1 MTASFP
7 DTAPRGATLHID
19 QVSRTYG
26 SGPPAVDGISL
37 QAKGGE
43 ILALLGPS
51 GCGKTTTLRM
61 IAGLV
66 TPSSGD
72 IRIDGQSVTALPT
85 HQRNLGMLFQNYALF
100 PHLNVREN
108 VAFGLGMRGVSK
120 AEALA
125 RSNEALSL
133 VQLGAY
139 GDRMPAALSGGQQQ
153 RVALARAIV
162 YRPRLLLLDEP
173 FGALDKKLRESM
185 QIELRQLCNQ
195 LGLTTVLVTHDQ
207 EEALV
212 LADQIAV
219 MRGGRIEQVGP
230 ARAVYERPDNA
241 FVAGFIGTSNFV
253 PATLA
258 SQQDGVATLQTGG
271 GATWTTSV
279 PTSLATGSA
288 VMVAVRPESI
298 RLMPVDAPAPAGNH
312 AAGVVLQSV
321 FLGQHLSV
329 WLQLADG
336 LKFVCT
342 VPVEATG
349 TVTPQAGEAWRAV
362 WSPERTLVVHPQ

>member
-1 MTASFP
+1 MTPTLTDPPS
-7 DTAPRGATLHID
+7 RGATLQID

-26 SGPPAVDGISL
+26 SGPPAVDGVSL
-37 QAKGGE
+37 QVGGGQ

-66 TPSSGD
+66 APSAGD
-72 IRIDGQSVTALPT
+72 IRIDGQSITKLPT

-100 PHLNVREN
+100 PHLNVRDN
-108 VAFGLGMRGVSK
+108 VAFGLGMRGVAKDEAMARSD
-120 AEALA
+120 EALK
-125 RSNEALSL
+125 L
-133 VQLGAY
+133 VQLGGYAE
-139 GDRMPAALSGGQQQ
+139 RMPAALSGGQQQ

-162 YRPRLLLLDEP
+162 YQPRLLLLDEP
-173 FGALDKKLRESM
+173 FGALDKKLRETM

-230 ARAVYERPDNA
+230 ARTVYERPGNA

-253 PATLA
+253 PATVA
-258 SQQDGVATLQTGG
+258 SVENGVATLRTAAGVE
-271 GATWTTSV
+271 WTSTV
-279 PTSLATGSA
+279 PTAIAVGSQ
-288 VMVAVRPESI
+288 VQVAIRPESI
-298 RLMPVDAPAPAGNH
+298 RLVPTDSTHTHGNH
-312 AAGVVLQSV
+312 VNGIVTQSV
-321 FLGQHLSV
+321 FVGQYLSV
-329 WLQLADG
+329 WLKLPGDAH
-336 LKFVCT
+336 FVCT

-349 TVTPQAGEAWRAV
+349 TQTPQPGETWQAV
-362 WSPERTLVVHPQ
+362 WSPERTLVVPA